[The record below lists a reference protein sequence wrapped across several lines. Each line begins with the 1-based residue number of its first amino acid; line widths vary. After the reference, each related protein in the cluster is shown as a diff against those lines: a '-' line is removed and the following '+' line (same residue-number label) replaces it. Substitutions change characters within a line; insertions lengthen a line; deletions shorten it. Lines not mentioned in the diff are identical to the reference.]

1 MVQNINYGVVFMNL
15 KDFEYIIEIT
25 RWGSISK
32 AAEHLYISQPAL
44 SRYLKRLE
52 SELKLPL
59 FYKSDKRYI
68 PTAAGVC
75 FLDYAERILKLNSE
89 MEESLTH
96 IRNDSHN
103 MIRIGASGCRG
114 EFLAFLVLP
123 LFNRK
128 YPQYKTAI
136 VFDSKLTLS
145 PMLSNHM
152 LDVILVNTSTESSS
166 HNHYHI
172 ADEDMVLV
180 VPGDHPLLKEAV
192 SVKGL
197 KYSFVSHDTWIKYPF
212 LSTTPSTNTGKFVK
226 EFMEQRNLQPNVV
239 SEIANID
246 MIFSAVESRMGI
258 SIVPSLPHKSVF
270 DRRLCY
276 LALEKEQNFKC
287 SFSAVTEKGTI
298 MTPALKRLIEVAREV
313 YAKVNLENTFKI

>member
-1 MVQNINYGVVFMNL
+1 MNL

-25 RWGSISK
+25 RWGNISK

-52 SELKLPL
+52 TELNLSL

-96 IRNDSHN
+96 IRNDSN
-103 MIRIGASGCRG
+103 NIIRIGASGCRG

-123 LFNRK
+123 LLNRK
-128 YPQYKTAI
+128 YPQYKTTI
-136 VFDSKLTLS
+136 IFDSKLTLA
-145 PMLSNHM
+145 PMLSSHM
-152 LDVILVNTSTESSS
+152 LDIILVNTSAVSSSS
-166 HNHYHI
+166 HDHYHI

-180 VPGDHPLLKEAV
+180 VPCDHPLLKEAV

-197 KYSFVSHDTWIKYPF
+197 KYPFVSPDAWIKYPF
-212 LSTTPSTNTGKFVK
+212 LSTSPSMNTGKFVT
-226 EFMEQRNLQPNVV
+226 EFMEQRNLQPNIV

-246 MIFSAVESRMGI
+246 LIFSAVESKMGI
-258 SIVPSLPHKSVF
+258 SIVPSLPHKSIF
-270 DRRLCY
+270 DGRLCY
-276 LALEKEQNFKC
+276 LVLEKEQNFKC

-298 MTPALKRLIEVAREV
+298 LTPGMKRLIEVTREV
-313 YAKVNLENTFKI
+313 YTKVNLENTFKI

>member
-1 MVQNINYGVVFMNL
+1 MNL

-32 AAEHLYISQPAL
+32 AAERLYISQPAL

-52 SELKLPL
+52 TELKLPL

-68 PTAAGVC
+68 PTDAGVC
-75 FLDYAERILKLNSE
+75 FLDYAERMLKLNSE
-89 MEESLTH
+89 MKESLSN
-96 IRNDSHN
+96 IRDESHN
-103 MIRIGASGCRG
+103 TIRIGASGCRG

-123 LFNRK
+123 LLSRK
-128 YPQYKTAI
+128 YPQYKTTI
-136 VFDSKLTLS
+136 IFDSKLTLS

-172 ADEDMVLV
+172 AHEDMVLV

-192 SVKGL
+192 TVKGL
-197 KYSFVSHDTWIKYPF
+197 KYPFVSPETWIKYPF

-226 EFMEQRNLQPNVV
+226 QFMEQRNLQPDVV
-239 SEIANID
+239 SQIANID

-270 DRRLCY
+270 EGSLCY
-276 LALEKEQNFKC
+276 LSLEKDQDFKC

-298 MTPALKRLIEVAREV
+298 LTPAMKRLIEVTREV